1 MGTKAANHAWAQL
14 VGLSVLQGV
23 QVIVDSKSPLAP
35 RGWIGILALDGTIT
49 ASVPRA
55 DLAGPVNAALVD
67 LSSRQATMSDVVV
80 PRLPPTR
87 AALGPASLFYPPN
100 EFSVGGFGAVEEVSA
115 ADVESL
121 LEAACPE
128 ELNESGVRELASP
141 LFGSRSATGAL
152 AAVSGYRRWPNKVA
166 HLAVLT
172 HPDHRR
178 GGHGRRVA
186 VAAIRHAMDEHLL
199 PQWRARPVASK
210 MLARSLGLTELG
222 AQLSLEPA

>member
-1 MGTKAANHAWAQL
+1 MGA
-14 VGLSVLQGV
+14 
-23 QVIVDSKSPLAP
+23 
-35 RGWIGILALDGTIT
+35 
-49 ASVPRA
+49 
-55 DLAGPVNAALVD
+55 
-67 LSSRQATMSDVVV
+67 
-80 PRLPPTR
+80 
-87 AALGPASLFYPPN
+87 
-100 EFSVGGFGAVEEVSA
+100 E
-115 ADVESL
+115 VESL
-121 LEAACPE
+121 LEAACAE
-128 ELNESGVRELASP
+128 ELKESGVRGVESP
-141 LFGSRSATGAL
+141 LFGSRSETGAL

-210 MLARSLGLTELG
+210 VLARSLGLTELG